1 VTSLADRYDAFE
13 RHRRGGRDAEARAA
27 FLALAGLDE
36 VSAEAVVGA
45 AHPPTAPMIRYDV
58 PRAVDVVALQQG
70 ARDVAKFEDLTLRT
84 ARSLEG
90 ALARDGLRSVAVG
103 PYARRMDVALSTD
116 AGLADRYT
124 LIAGRGS
131 RAHLVAE
138 AERDRSAE
146 GTRRAGLALG
156 YPPCCVERF
165 VALERTEEALRD
177 GVNEATLR
185 AFVDTGAPPWE
196 LNPLSSHALIGFM
209 PCAAACPAAL
219 AFARRVYGALGR
231 LRNDV
236 AATVRA
242 TLARPVLF
250 VRFPMFWVLD
260 DARLDARKRLRYSR
274 AVAHDDG
281 SLAALGAW
289 RDALLGDAVHRA
301 DAVSLDDRA
310 VTLTRE
316 GSPVAAW
323 GLRAPRVPRLVVFTG
338 GDGP

>member
-1 VTSLADRYDAFE
+1 MTREMSDLLDAL
-13 RHRRGGRDAEARAA
+13 GGAGRD
-27 FLALAGLDE
+27 
-36 VSAEAVVGA
+36 
-45 AHPPTAPMIRYDV
+45 
-58 PRAVDVVALQQG
+58 
-70 ARDVAKFEDLTLRT
+70 
-84 ARSLEG
+84 
-90 ALARDGLRSVAVG
+90 
-103 PYARRMDVALSTD
+103 
-116 AGLADRYT
+116 
-124 LIAGRGS
+124 
-131 RAHLVAE
+131 LVAE

-165 VALERTEEALRD
+165 VAVERSAEALRD
-177 GVNEATLR
+177 GVNEASLR

-209 PCAAACPAAL
+209 PCEASCPAAL
-219 AFARRVYGALGR
+219 AFARRVYAALTRHGG
-231 LRNDV
+231 V
-236 AATVRA
+236 AETVRA

-260 DARLDARKRLRYSR
+260 DARLDARKRLRYGR

-281 SLAALGAW
+281 SLPALGAW
-289 RDALLGDAVHRA
+289 RDALLGDAVHHA

-338 GDGP
+338 GDP

>member
-1 VTSLADRYDAFE
+1 
-13 RHRRGGRDAEARAA
+13 
-27 FLALAGLDE
+27 
-36 VSAEAVVGA
+36 
-45 AHPPTAPMIRYDV
+45 
-58 PRAVDVVALQQG
+58 
-70 ARDVAKFEDLTLRT
+70 
-84 ARSLEG
+84 
-90 ALARDGLRSVAVG
+90 
-103 PYARRMDVALSTD
+103 MDVALSTD